1 MDNRKQAD
9 EFMQKYVR
17 DRDDALFIAIETDS
31 VKPFKDFVE
40 SYKPYGIYP
49 PCFELASDEVIE
61 ITIRK
66 MAYHCINL
74 PQEVRDKAEAWLKA
88 HGSNTDLD

>member
-1 MDNRKQAD
+1 MDTNKRIND
-9 EFMQKYVR
+9 LMEKYVR
-17 DRDDALFIAIETDS
+17 DRDDALFICIETDTI
-31 VKPFKDFVE
+31 KPFKDFVE

-74 PQEVRDKAEAWLKA
+74 PQEVRDKAERWLFD

>member
-1 MDNRKQAD
+1 MEKLLKDQINS
-9 EFMQKYVR
+9 YVR
-17 DRDDALFIAIETDS
+17 DRDDALFKAIKTDS
-31 VKPFKDFVE
+31 VKPFIDFVE

-74 PQEVRDKAEAWLKA
+74 PQEIRDKAEKWLLER
-88 HGSNTDLD
+88 GYDTSLD